1 MTAPPAF
8 APFTPT
14 HLLAAG
20 AGVACIIAFV
30 TIGRVST
37 TAGEHRIVRTW
48 AILWLI
54 QQAFTTIYWLLP
66 SNFDIAKSLPL
77 HLCDVVGW
85 LGPFAL
91 LLAHT
96 RKTRWLRTILYFWG
110 IGLSTQ
116 AFFTPTITQGPGD
129 PRFWLFW
136 ISHTQIVGAAVY
148 DIVVRGYRPDL
159 RDLKAAIIAS
169 LVWMVPLVVLNWI
182 TGLNYGYLG
191 PELEGETVLNLLPP
205 WPWRVLTM
213 AGIVL
218 VLFSLMWAVW
228 PIAGRLMGHAPGDDD
243 ERA

>member
-14 HLLAAG
+14 HFIAAG
-20 AGVACIIAFV
+20 AGIACIIAFV
-30 TIGRVST
+30 AIGRAST
-37 TAGEHRIVRTW
+37 TAGERRVARTW
-48 AILWLI
+48 AILWLV
-54 QQAFTTIYWLLP
+54 QQAITTVYWLLP

-96 RKTRWLRTILYFWG
+96 RRMRWLRTVLYFWG

-116 AFFTPTITQGPGD
+116 AFFTPTVVQGPDD

-136 ISHTQIVGAAVY
+136 ISHTQIVGAAIY
-148 DIVVRGYRPDL
+148 DIVVRGYRPEL

-169 LVWMVPLVVLNWI
+169 LAWMVPLVVLNWI

-218 VLFSLMWAVW
+218 VLFTLMWGVW
-228 PIAGRLMGHAPGDDD
+228 PIAGRFMGHAPGDD
-243 ERA
+243 ESA